1 MATTTPTAG
10 LTVARSVI
18 VVGCA
23 RRVITAM
30 KDGPSHATEPPK
42 RSTASSVRVSPK
54 AATPRSTRTAR
65 PPEPPESSS
74 RTAHRPTTVVDSTR
88 LRSIPQGGQKT
99 TNPLT
104 HLLLTVV
111 YLVASVVGSL
121 LLRFIVGVGSL
132 FFAIMCLFLLA
143 KLLTSVGP
151 KVLTRSSRL
160 SRAAPTIKPNHHSHA
175 PHPWPIKC
183 AQRDG
188 RPSHLNDSRCGHQ
201 KRRPTQS
208 GATN

>member
-1 MATTTPTAG
+1 MAKDLCADYRRCPITSADAQATVTTTPTAG

-88 LRSIPQGGQKT
+88 LRSIPPRRSKDNKYLSTFT
-99 TNPLT
+99 T
-104 HLLLTVV
+104 H
-111 YLVASVVGSL
+111 
-121 LLRFIVGVGSL
+121 
-132 FFAIMCLFLLA
+132 
-143 KLLTSVGP
+143 
-151 KVLTRSSRL
+151 
-160 SRAAPTIKPNHHSHA
+160 
-175 PHPWPIKC
+175 
-183 AQRDG
+183 G
-188 RPSHLNDSRCGHQ
+188 RPSSRPGCRFSPTLVHRRCGVVIF
-201 KRRPTQS
+201 RDYVSILTRETAYVSRPQS
-208 GATN
+208 DDEVEQTKPCCADH